1 MQIFSK
7 KNIEAAKADI
17 EAAKKVV
24 ITAHLNPDGDAL
36 GSTLALYNFLK
47 DKKECHVVY
56 PNNIPDTFKW
66 MPGCGDIIIWDNEQ
80 AHQIVAEA
88 DLMFLLDFN
97 TASRVDK
104 MQKIVEESSAVKIM
118 IDHHPNPQEGL
129 CKHVFSDP
137 EAAAASELVFLF
149 CKECGYDL
157 SIDSARCLYTGIVTD
172 TGCFQF
178 NCTTQRTFQV
188 AGQLAAFGFDR
199 SEIIHHIYDSY
210 SEGRMRLMG
219 YVLSKKMV
227 VFPQYH
233 AAYISLTK
241 AEADQFD
248 YRVGDTEGFVNL
260 PLCIQDVEFSAFF
273 MERDGLI
280 RCSFRSKGNFK
291 VNTIAE
297 RYFNGGGHDN
307 AAGGKSYKPLEEIV
321 QRFVSLLPKITRPL
335 QPQTKHRF
343 VRYPKSPNP
352 NPQKQ

>member
-88 DLMFLLDFN
+88 DL
-97 TASRVDK
+97 
-104 MQKIVEESSAVKIM
+104 
-118 IDHHPNPQEGL
+118 
-129 CKHVFSDP
+129 VFSDP

-188 AGQLAAFGFDR
+188 AGELAAFNFD
-199 SEIIHHIYDSY
+199 
-210 SEGRMRLMG
+210 L
-219 YVLSKKMV
+219 
-227 VFPQYH
+227 
-233 AAYISLTK
+233 A
-241 AEADQFD
+241 
-248 YRVGDTEGFVNL
+248 NL
-260 PLCIQDVEFSAFF
+260 PPSTLTAP
-273 MERDGLI
+273 
-280 RCSFRSKGNFK
+280 
-291 VNTIAE
+291 
-297 RYFNGGGHDN
+297 
-307 AAGGKSYKPLEEIV
+307 KSYTISTTAI
-321 QRFVSLLPKITRPL
+321 QRDE
-335 QPQTKHRF
+335 
-343 VRYPKSPNP
+343 
-352 NPQKQ
+352 